1 MKKKIL
7 GRLAVLCA
15 VCMTFLMTQ
24 TAVFA
29 DPAEGADGAA
39 APPVV
44 SGSNDGAVVPPVV
57 SDGSDGAVV
66 PAAEQVIKTVDI
78 GNIWKNL
85 VAGTPIAF
93 TGEVNPNSAC
103 AGQME
108 LIDEIWSTEGYS
120 IRRSDVDHPAPIDGR
135 TYNYVAV
142 LQAKDGFVFSDAFAN
157 PDSYS
162 AGSVTFI
169 CDGNHSLPVSWD
181 APRLSEDKKTLT
193 IAVDGI
199 IVKAAGAS
207 GGAETIGI
215 KDVQINAYVAYMAG
229 DAPKA
234 SMEKMDQNAANYEVE
249 YEYWEEMEQTGDEL
263 VPVKFWYSDESLNTA
278 LSDDK
283 KLTTFEEGKHYMYS
297 VLLQATN
304 GRSFV
309 SVGDGLTFSMNGKA
323 IDSRNLSVGQDG
335 KKMFAA
341 ALYWFSPKAA
351 DYQVINGANSSWI
364 EETDDDT
371 ALTIR
376 ANGDFAKFTGLQ
388 VDGVAVDPSNYTAV
402 SGSTIVT
409 IKPEYL
415 KTLSSGTHTLT
426 FLYTDGSCSTGFSVV
441 KSAGTGGSTAGGST
455 SGGST
460 TGGSTTGGSTTGGST
475 AGRNTSGG
483 SSTGGSTAG
492 GSTTG
497 GSATG
502 GNTTGGS
509 TVGGTATDAAQA
521 SPKTGEQSPMLMLLW
536 IAALISTGS
545 CVGVLKYR
553 SRI

>member
-1 MKKKIL
+1 MKKKIM

-15 VCMTFLMTQ
+15 VCMAFLMTQ

-29 DPAEGADGAA
+29 DPAEGADGVA

-44 SGSNDGAVVPPVV
+44 SGSNDGAVVL
-57 SDGSDGAVV
+57 
-66 PAAEQVIKTVDI
+66 AAEQVIEAVDI

-85 VAGTPIAF
+85 VAGTPVAF

-120 IRRSDVDHPAPIDGR
+120 IRRSDADHPAPIEGR

-455 SGGST
+455 AGGST
-460 TGGSTTGGSTTGGST
+460 TGGSSTGGSTVGGNTSGGSTAGGSTSGGNTAGGNTTGSSTSGGNTAGGNATGSSTTGGST
-475 AGRNTSGG
+475 AGG
-483 SSTGGSTAG
+483 AI
-492 GSTTG
+492 
-497 GSATG
+497 A
-502 GNTTGGS
+502 
-509 TVGGTATDAAQA
+509 DAAQA
-521 SPKTGEQSPMLMLLW
+521 SPKTGEQSSMLMLLW
-536 IAALISTGS
+536 LAALISTGS
-545 CVGVLKYR
+545 CIGVLKYR
-553 SRI
+553 KRR

>member
-15 VCMTFLMTQ
+15 VCMAFLMTQ

-44 SGSNDGAVVPPVV
+44 SGSNDGAVVP
-57 SDGSDGAVV
+57 
-66 PAAEQVIKTVDI
+66 AAEQVIEMVDI

-85 VAGTPIAF
+85 EAGTPIAF

-108 LIDEIWSTEGYS
+108 LIDEIWNTEGYS
-120 IRRSDVDHPAPIDGR
+120 IRRSDADHPAPIEGR

-157 PDSYS
+157 PDSYR

-181 APRLSEDKKTLT
+181 SPRLSEDKKTLT

-199 IVKAAGAS
+199 IVKAVGAS
-207 GGAETIGI
+207 GGAETTGI

-234 SMEKMDQNAANYEVE
+234 SMEKVDQNGANYEVE
-249 YEYWEEMEQTGDEL
+249 YEYWEEMEQTEDGL

-278 LSDDK
+278 LSEDK
-283 KLTTFEEGKHYMYS
+283 KLTTFEAGKRYMYS

-376 ANGDFAKFTGLQ
+376 ANGNFAKFTGLQ
-388 VDGVAVDPSNYTAV
+388 VDGVAVEPSNYTAV

-441 KSAGTGGSTAGGST
+441 KSADTGGSTTGGNTAGGSTAGGST
-455 SGGST
+455 AGGGTTGGSATGSNTSGEST
-460 TGGSTTGGSTTGGST
+460 TGGNTSGGNTTGGNTTGGSTTGGST
-475 AGRNTSGG
+475 AG
-483 SSTGGSTAG
+483 
-492 GSTTG
+492 
-497 GSATG
+497 
-502 GNTTGGS
+502 
-509 TVGGTATDAAQA
+509 GTAADAAQA
-521 SPKTGEQSPMLMLLW
+521 SPKTGEQSSMLMLLW
-536 IAALISTGS
+536 LAAVISTGS
-545 CVGVLKYR
+545 CIGVLKYR
-553 SRI
+553 KGR